1 MRRLD
6 PRVHGSFKRAFFV
19 AMDCRVKL
27 GNDTEGIHGF
37 PGSQYALSA
46 CLEGL
51 SAAPDLARVTASD
64 YKNIT

>member
-1 MRRLD
+1 L
-6 PRVHGSFKRAFFV
+6 PRASIILSKELPV
-19 AMDCRVKL
+19 AMDCRVKP
-27 GNDTEGIHGF
+27 GNDSEGIHRF

-51 SAAPDLARVTASD
+51 SAALDLARVTASD